1 MTYLANTSSKAEA
14 MIKGWPKLKDPAEAE
29 HFVQQQIIRCGA
41 SHVKL
46 MHELGDSLKMD
57 LKLPRP
63 PLDIQEAL
71 VKAAHR
77 HGLIAVGHAFSY
89 DGAMDLL
96 SCGVD
101 GLTHI
106 FFDKPRS
113 DDYVSLA
120 LRTGAYLNPTLATCA
135 SQTSAGGELQQQF
148 VADPLAQ
155 RMLFDKAPRQY
166 LAMAAEHACV
176 EYAYAS
182 TKAMY
187 EAGVPIIVGSDANG
201 QPRGS
206 AYGMGVHM
214 EMHLLVNKIGMKPIE
229 VLKSATSLIADR
241 FGFHD
246 RGRISAGKKADL
258 VLVQGDVRDVLAD
271 KSTLCLPVRAVWRD
285 GVLGT
290 VWADQASS

>member
-1 MTYLANTSSKAEA
+1 
-14 MIKGWPKLKDPAEAE
+14 MINGWPKLEHPSEAE
-29 HFVQQQIIRCGA
+29 LFVQQQIIQCGA
-41 SHVKL
+41 SHIKL
-46 MHELGDSLKMD
+46 MHELGDSLKED
-57 LKLPRP
+57 IDPPKP

-71 VKAAHR
+71 VEAAHR

-106 FFDKPRS
+106 FLDKPRS
-113 DDYVSLA
+113 KDYVSLA

-135 SQTSAGGELQQQF
+135 SQTSQGDEMQVNFA
-148 VADPLAQ
+148 ADPLAQ
-155 RMLFDKAPRQY
+155 KLLFDKAPRQS
-166 LAMAAEHACV
+166 LAMAAEHASI
-176 EYAYAS
+176 ENAYVS

-206 AYGMGVHM
+206 SYGMGVHM
-214 EMHLLVNKIGMKPIE
+214 ELYLLVHKIGMRPIE
-229 VLKSATSLIADR
+229 ALKSATSLIADR

-246 RGRISAGKKADL
+246 RGRLGPGKKADL
-258 VLVQGDVRDVLAD
+258 ILVQGDVRDLLAD
-271 KSTLCLPVRAVWRD
+271 EKTLCLPLTCVWRD
-285 GVLGT
+285 GVLAT
-290 VWADQASS
+290 VWSGQNSA